1 MEDSPNEVVNSGNSA
16 QKLDPVNLSKVS
28 WQLQLATALMWFSG
42 IACILRGM
50 RILWSTGFGLILVG
64 LVPIIIGLV
73 IIKYARQIVKMQKK
87 GYMGAMIIMGL
98 SFVGALVS
106 VLLPGRDEGI
116 YLFLNIVTL
125 VVDGLPLVILYQYRE
140 KFVG

>member
-1 MEDSPNEVVNSGNSA
+1 MEGSSNGVVNSEIGA
-16 QKLDPVNLSKVS
+16 QKPVSVNSGKIP
-28 WQLQLATALMWFSG
+28 WQLQLAAALMWFSG

-50 RILWSTGFGLILVG
+50 RMLWSTGFGLILVG

-73 IIKYARQIVKMQKK
+73 IIKYARQIVRMQKK

-98 SFVGALVS
+98 SFVGALIS

-125 VVDGLPLVILYQYRE
+125 VVDGLPLAILYQYRE